1 MPILDVT
8 AVSVENLTSQ
18 VQTAMDAAAQATA
31 VATGR

>member
-8 AVSVENLTSQ
+8 AVSVENLATH

-31 VATGR
+31 VAAGR